1 MRSRIKGCSLA
12 NVESTGLVI
21 LPQEKLY
28 SRFLCKADCL
38 PDSCLSRNGPVAS
51 RSLLGLAQPPVP
63 AIPSLVDY
71 SLVILP

>member
-38 PDSCLSRNGPVAS
+38 PDSCLSRKGLWLAGHSWAS
-51 RSLLGLAQPPVP
+51 LNLQFLLFP
-63 AIPSLVDY
+63 ALLTIV
-71 SLVILP
+71 